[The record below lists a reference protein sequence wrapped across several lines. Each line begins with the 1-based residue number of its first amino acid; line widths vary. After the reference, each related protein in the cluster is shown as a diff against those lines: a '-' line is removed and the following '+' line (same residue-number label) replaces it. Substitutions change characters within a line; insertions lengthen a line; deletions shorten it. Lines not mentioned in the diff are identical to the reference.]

1 MVVVFNEFIYNG
13 VFKYNFY
20 PSIVLR
26 TLLFNIFLRI
36 WTLCMHSNHAKELV
50 TSWTTLSVDSKAK
63 PPVLLLKFCRYTD
76 VNVDVSAFICSFV
89 NEAVVNRWR
98 Y

>member
-1 MVVVFNEFIYNG
+1 MVVVLNEFIYNG

-26 TLLFNIFLRI
+26 TLMFNIFFRI
-36 WTLCMHSNHAKELV
+36 CTLCMYSNHAKELV
-50 TSWTTLSVDSKAK
+50 TSWTTLSVDLKAK
-63 PPVLLLKFCRYTD
+63 PPVLLLKFYPYTD
-76 VNVDVSAFICSFV
+76 VNVDVSAFICSLV